1 MLGFIVALPTGQEGT
16 LQGVG
21 AVTGYKGRQAMA
33 VCAVLTATS
42 AAEHLWALTV
52 TQCCCQLGAP

>member
-1 MLGFIVALPTGQEGT
+1 MLGFTVALPTGQEGT

-33 VCAVLTATS
+33 VWAVLTATS
-42 AAEHLWALTV
+42 AAEHLWALI
-52 TQCCCQLGAP
+52 CQR